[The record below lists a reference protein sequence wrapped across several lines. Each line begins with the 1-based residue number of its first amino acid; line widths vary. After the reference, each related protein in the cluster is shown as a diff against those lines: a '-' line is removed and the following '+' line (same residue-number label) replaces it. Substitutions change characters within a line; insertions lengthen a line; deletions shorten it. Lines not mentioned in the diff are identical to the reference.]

1 MSAGLPATAD
11 IVIIG
16 AGIMGCSIAYHLAER
31 GAGSIVVLER
41 DLIGRGS
48 TADAAGGI
56 RLQFSTETNIRL
68 SLLSLEYWEHFE
80 ERFGQL
86 INFRQQG
93 YLFLL
98 TDEANVEVFQR
109 NLALQQ
115 SLGVPARWVTPTEI
129 AELNPAVLLDG
140 LLGGTFCPRDGWAD
154 TSAST
159 QGFAQ
164 AARRLGVEILEETA
178 VTGIE
183 VQGERVTGV
192 RCGAE
197 RIATSLVICC
207 AGPQTGEVGRLA
219 GLELPILP
227 YRRMSFIT
235 DFFDGVPSY
244 VPLTIEF
251 ERSLYFHPES
261 GGFLFGMSDPNEPPS
276 FNKTVDDEWMFSTV
290 EALIKRAPAFAEA
303 SVKNGWAGFYEITP
317 DDNPLLGY
325 VPDVEGFIVAAG
337 FSGHGFM
344 QGPAIGRAI
353 SELVLDGA
361 PRILDLSAFRPSRFA
376 EGELAQEHNV
386 I

>member
-1 MSAGLPATAD
+1 
-11 IVIIG
+11 
-16 AGIMGCSIAYHLAER
+16 MGCSIAYHLAER
-31 GAGSIVVLER
+31 GATNVVVLER

-80 ERFGQL
+80 ERFGQH

-98 TDEANVEVFQR
+98 TDERNIEVFQR
-109 NLALQQ
+109 NLTLQHV
-115 SLGVPARWVTPTEI
+115 LGVPARWVTPEEI
-129 AELNPAVLLDG
+129 QEINPAVVLEDV
-140 LLGGTFCPRDGWAD
+140 LGGTFCPRDGWAD
-154 TSAST
+154 TSTAT

-164 AARRLGVEILEETA
+164 TARALGVQIFEETP
-178 VTGIE
+178 VTGIDVE
-183 VQGERVTGV
+183 GGRVSGV
-192 RCGAE
+192 RCGDE
-197 RIATSLVICC
+197 RIATPLVICC

-219 GLELPILP
+219 DLELPILP

-235 DFFDGVPSY
+235 DFFDGIPSH
-244 VPLTIEF
+244 VPLTIDF

-261 GGFLFGMSDPNEPPS
+261 GGFLFGMSDPDEPSS
-276 FNKTVDDEWMFSTV
+276 FNKLVDEEWMFATV
-290 EALIKRAPAFAEA
+290 EALIERAPAFAEA
-303 SVKNGWAGFYEITP
+303 TVKNGWAGFYEITP

-361 PRILDLSAFRPSRFA
+361 PQILDLSAFRPSRFA
-376 EGELAQEHNV
+376 EGDLAQEHNV